1 MILIIDNYDSFT
13 YNLYQ
18 YVGELYEDV
27 RVVRNDQIT
36 VDDIKN
42 MNLEGI
48 ILSPGPGVPGNAGI
62 CIELIKELGMSV
74 PILGI
79 CLGHQAIGAAYGG
92 KIARAKNIRHGKTS
106 MINNNGDGVFK
117 NIENEIKVMRYHS
130 LVVDESTLPSQ
141 LMITARSLDDDV
153 IMGIKHK
160 DYEVYGVQFHP
171 ESIFTDHGKDII
183 RNFVEGICN
192 VTRCNKANRQ

>member
-1 MILIIDNYDSFT
+1 
-13 YNLYQ
+13 
-18 YVGELYEDV
+18 
-27 RVVRNDQIT
+27 
-36 VDDIKN
+36 

-48 ILSPGPGVPGNAGI
+48 ILSPGPGVPENAGI

-92 KIARAKNIRHGKTS
+92 KITRAKNIRHGKTS
-106 MINNNGDGVFK
+106 MISNNGDGVFK
-117 NIENEIKVMRYHS
+117 NTGNEIKVMRYHS

-153 IMGIKHK
+153 IMGLKHK